1 MSQTTTKP
9 SEVRA
14 TGPTFS
20 VVEPVV
26 SVRTGFNPTVLA
38 DRPYTKA
45 GPAERFRRNVR
56 LFEIMADL
64 ITVVLAVTLSYGFYY
79 QLGLGKHIHYSLR
92 LVVGV
97 AFGFAVLFVLML
109 DREGAYNHGGSLLRV
124 KDTERILQVT
134 FESFLLAFAATFFT
148 GKLFSR
154 WILIT
159 TLTVIPVSLL
169 LQKLGFY
176 MVVRMLHSKGYGR
189 ERVLVCGSGI
199 LGRRVVAL
207 FKRSPKLGL
216 DPVALVD
223 DDPSSIGTAVYEMS
237 YERRNGSRVIQGP
250 VTQALISQYHAD
262 LLVIADP
269 TMSNTEFGH
278 LVQEARASGA
288 RVSFVP
294 AHFSSINGWI
304 DYEEVD
310 GILLASFSQN
320 GRHWVRDFAKTATDL
335 VGATVITILGSPVLV
350 LLAALVWLDSRGP
363 IIFSQIR
370 IGRNGEPFRL
380 YKFRTMRTDSPTYE
394 YSPTTSDDP
403 RITRMGRFLRRT
415 SLDELPQLINVL
427 RGDMS
432 LVGPR
437 PEMPF
442 IVEHYNEIH
451 RMRHQVKPGITGLWQ
466 LSGDRAYRIH
476 ENIEYDLYYI
486 RNQGF
491 FLDLAILLHTM
502 FFAMRGI

>member
-1 MSQTTTKP
+1 MTTPHTQF
-9 SEVRA
+9 RA
-14 TGPTFS
+14 S
-20 VVEPVV
+20 VPPFPVV
-26 SVRTGFNPTVLA
+26 DPVAIATPASKPALVSN
-38 DRPYTKA
+38 RPSTTSS
-45 GPAERFRRNVR
+45 PAERFRRNVR
-56 LFEIMADL
+56 VFEVLTDL
-64 ITVVLAVTLSYGFYY
+64 VTVVLAVTSSYAVYF
-79 QLGLGKHIHYSLR
+79 QLGLGKHIHYPPR
-92 LVVGV
+92 LLIGL

-109 DREGAYNHGGSLLRV
+109 DREGAYSHGSGLLRV
-124 KDTERILQVT
+124 KDTERILRVT

-148 GKLFSR
+148 ANLFSR
-154 WILIT
+154 WLLAI
-159 TLTVIPVSLL
+159 TLTVVPVVLL

-176 MVVRMLHSKGYGR
+176 MFVRALHSKGYGR

-207 FKRSPKLGL
+207 LKRSPKLGL

-237 YERRNGSRVIQGP
+237 YERRDCAQVIQGP
-250 VTQALISQYHAD
+250 VTRDLISQYRAD

-269 TMSNTEFGH
+269 TMSNNEFGH
-278 LVQEARASGA
+278 FVQEAFSAGA

-294 AHFSSINGWI
+294 THFGPADAWI

-310 GILLASFSQN
+310 GILLASFDRQDRRS
-320 GRHWVRDFAKTATDL
+320 VRDGAKTLTDVAL
-335 VGATVITILGSPVLV
+335 SLGIVTLGSPLLLILAILV
-350 LLAALVWLDSRGP
+350 RLDSQGP
-363 IIFSQIR
+363 ILFSQMR
-370 IGRNGEPFRL
+370 VGRHGKLFKL
-380 YKFRTMRTDSPTYE
+380 YKFRTMHADAPQYE
-394 YSPTTSDDP
+394 YSPTTAYDP
-403 RITRMGRFLRRT
+403 RITRVGRFLRRT

-442 IVEHYNEIH
+442 IVEQYNEVH
-451 RMRHQVKPGITGLWQ
+451 HLRHQVKPGITGLWQ

-491 FLDLAILLHTM
+491 FLDLAILLHTV